1 MTIIAAIGMTDF
13 VREVR
18 ARCDGAIDPAEMG
31 RFLATNRIEA
41 ASLDGFVR
49 FAPGRYTRHL
59 VHKDRDVEILVLCW
73 ARDRRRRST
82 GTRASTAGPGSSAGG
97 SRSRATARRRGRP
110 CGSSRSGPP
119 WRPGRDTST
128 GPPTSTP

>member
-1 MTIIAAIGMTDF
+1 MTSIIAMAMTDF

-31 RFLATNRIEA
+31 RFLAANRIEA

-49 FAPGRYTRHL
+49 FVPGAIRGISSTRTAMW
-59 VHKDRDVEILVLCW
+59 RSSCS
-73 ARDRRRRST
+73 AGRGDRRRRST

-97 SRSRATARRRGRP
+97 SHSRATARPRGRP
-110 CGSSRSGPP
+110 CSSSRSGPP
-119 WRPGRDTST
+119 WTPGRAT